1 MRVRDWQ
8 DIVSDVVDRNVDP
21 DGWRAVA
28 GDRQSGLGEDL
39 YLGHPNAGLFLLKT
53 YAKNPFEVKGVGT
66 QVARSLDDEI
76 GSYLPNETPG
86 KFAVHSPP
94 ADEDEAETKARHLE
108 ETIRAHSEAPTTPDD
123 LFDDVMGA
131 LESPAYGPMAYE
143 PTDRPE
149 ELASLSTTFED
160 AEDLL
165 DSELD
170 DLVSDDE
177 VDRGFF

>member
-8 DIVSDVVDRNVDP
+8 DIVSDVVERDVDP
-21 DGWRAVA
+21 EGWRAVA

-39 YLGHPNAGLFLLKT
+39 YLGHPQAGLFLLKT
-53 YAKNPFEVKGVGT
+53 YAKNPFEVRGVGT

-76 GSYLPNETPG
+76 GDYLPTETPA
-86 KFAVHSPP
+86 KFAIHSPP
-94 ADEDEAETKARHLE
+94 TDEREAETKARHLE
-108 ETIRAHSEAPTTPDD
+108 ETIKAHSEAPTTPDD
-123 LFDDVMGA
+123 LFSDVMEA

-149 ELASLSTTFED
+149 QLSSLSTTFED
-160 AEDLL
+160 AEELL
-165 DSELD
+165 DAELD
-170 DLVSDDE
+170 DLVTDDE